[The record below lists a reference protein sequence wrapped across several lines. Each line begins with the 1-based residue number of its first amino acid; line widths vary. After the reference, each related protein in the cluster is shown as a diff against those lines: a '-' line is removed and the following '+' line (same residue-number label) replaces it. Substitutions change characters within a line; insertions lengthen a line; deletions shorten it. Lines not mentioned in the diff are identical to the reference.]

1 MKTKTILALI
11 LFGAAL
17 VQGALGQDG
26 SQTGFVITLKN
37 GSTIRSRTLLRDE
50 ATGKLR
56 LTMTENA
63 GGAPKS
69 FAMVA
74 MEDAESIRASASDT
88 DSIRIKL
95 IGGSELKCKEFG
107 LSGDSVSVKLG
118 SASRVDV
125 KWEQIESITFAP

>member
-1 MKTKTILALI
+1 MKIKIVLLLI
-11 LFGAAL
+11 LFAVAF
-17 VQGALGQDG
+17 ARSAFGQD
-26 SQTGFVITLKN
+26 STQTGFVITLKN

-50 ATGKLR
+50 ATGKLH
-56 LTMTENA
+56 LTMTETS

-74 MEDAESIRASASDT
+74 MEDAESIRASASDS

>member
-1 MKTKTILALI
+1 MKIKIVLLLI
-11 LFGAAL
+11 LFAGAFAQPA
-17 VQGALGQDG
+17 VAQDS

-50 ATGKLR
+50 ATGKLH
-56 LTMTENA
+56 LTMTETS

-74 MEDAESIRASASDT
+74 MEDAESIRASASDS

-107 LSGDSVSVKLG
+107 LAGDSVSVKLG

>member
-1 MKTKTILALI
+1 MKIKIVLLLI
-11 LFGAAL
+11 LFAGAFAQPA
-17 VQGALGQDG
+17 VAQDS

-50 ATGKLR
+50 ATGKLH
-56 LTMTENA
+56 LTMTETS

-74 MEDAESIRASASDT
+74 MEDAESIRASASDS

>member
-1 MKTKTILALI
+1 MKNKIVLLMILTGVVFVRPA
-11 LFGAAL
+11 FA
-17 VQGALGQDG
+17 QEG

-37 GSTIRSRTLLRDE
+37 GSTIRSRSLLRDE
-50 ATGKLR
+50 ATGKLH
-56 LTMTENA
+56 LTMTETS

-74 MEDAESIRASASDT
+74 MDDAESIRASAADS

-107 LSGDSVSVKLG
+107 LSGDTVSVKLG

-125 KWEQIESITFAP
+125 KWDQIESITFAP

>member
-1 MKTKTILALI
+1 MKTKIILLLI
-11 LFGAAL
+11 LSAVAFSGPAVA
-17 VQGALGQDG
+17 QDS

-50 ATGKLR
+50 ATGKLH
-56 LTMTENA
+56 LTMTENS
-63 GGAPKS
+63 GGAPRS

-74 MEDAESIRASASDT
+74 MEDAESIRASASDS